1 MTRDEILE
9 KVKSAMCP
17 SKYPSNFKI
26 DEGLLEVIASYI
38 GDMEEFESFPSL
50 VEIEK
55 MYDLLLYYDV
65 TKKFPNVK
73 GKLRGLL
80 K

>member
-1 MTRDEILE
+1 MSQD
-9 KVKSAMCP
+9 
-17 SKYPSNFKI
+17 KYPSNFKI

-38 GDMEEFESFPSL
+38 GDMEEFESFPTL

>member
-1 MTRDEILE
+1 MSQD
-9 KVKSAMCP
+9 
-17 SKYPSNFKI
+17 KYPSNFKI
-26 DEGLLEVIASYI
+26 DESLLEVIASYI
-38 GDMEEFESFPSL
+38 GDMEEFESFPTL